1 MYMLRQI
8 IRQVFSDQLLSLIT
22 QLFIYNLGHDKK
34 MSTLLN
40 IFVIFMVAK
49 IHTNKTDPVLP
60 LLKRQNKMTK
70 LIRRKT
76 ISELLRF

>member
-1 MYMLRQI
+1 MLRQI

-22 QLFIYNLGHDKK
+22 QLFIYNLGQDKK
-34 MSTLLN
+34 MPTN
-40 IFVIFMVAK
+40 FVIFMTAIV
-49 IHTNKTDPVLP
+49 HTNKTDPVLP